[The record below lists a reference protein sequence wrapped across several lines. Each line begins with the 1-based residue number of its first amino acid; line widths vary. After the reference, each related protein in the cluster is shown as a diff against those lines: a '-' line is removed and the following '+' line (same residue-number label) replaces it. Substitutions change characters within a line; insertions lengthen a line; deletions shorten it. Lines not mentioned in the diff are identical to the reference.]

1 MGVFVSIAF
10 YTRFY
15 WYSAYD
21 ADVLA
26 LGYSES
32 VGVLMWEI
40 PEEDVVIAIP
50 KSDVENNDEIFTIA
64 EFADIIGYLEDCK
77 REIENR
83 DNYYEPK
90 QIAYIEGIVARL
102 ERLYG
107 LLAINGDKIL
117 MRRII
122 T

>member
-50 KSDVENNDEIFTIA
+50 ESSQDELFSLV

-83 DNYYEPK
+83 DNYYDPK
-90 QIAYIEGIVARL
+90 QIRYIEGIVARL
-102 ERLYG
+102 ERLYD
-107 LLAINGDKIL
+107 APAMRGDKVL
-117 MRRII
+117 MRRIS
-122 T
+122 